1 MLFIIPQKL
10 VSLQRYLNFCPDF
23 FANAWKQFDK
33 KANLNFKIYDV
44 INWEANNYNTQIFQY
59 LRT

>member
-23 FANAWKQFDK
+23 FAHAWKQFDK

-44 INWEANNYNTQIFQY
+44 INWEANNYNT
-59 LRT
+59 

>member
-23 FANAWKQFDK
+23 HAWKQFDK

-44 INWEANNYNTQIFQY
+44 INWEANNYNT
-59 LRT
+59 